1 MTTKVNPPRLRL
13 TLNFCIHR
21 KTITMRIIIAGQ
33 TYYPGNNGQA
43 IFSIRLAEGLAQ
55 VGHTV
60 AAIVPSTNFKTTH
73 TVCNGVNVLSVLSV
87 HLKALHNNVY
97 MPVFIHKPIRRFF
110 QTFKPDVIHIQDH
123 YPLSRTVLKIAKEL
137 GLPIMGTNHFLPQNI
152 LRHLPIPDWGANQA
166 DWLLWQTMLDVYRHL
181 DFVTTPTETAA
192 QILRRQ
198 NLPVPVQAVSCGVN
212 LSRFS
217 PHLPGNRADIFQ
229 RYHLDPQKITLLY
242 VGRIDP
248 EKEID
253 TLIQAVYHLH
263 RSDVQLAIVGQGN
276 YQHTLQTLIR
286 NLGMEDQVIFTGYL
300 PADDLPVLLN
310 HIDIFAMPSKAELQS
325 IATLEAMASAK
336 PILAANACALPEL
349 VEDGYNGYL
358 FAAGNSQNASQR
370 LAQLIDEQSRWVS
383 MGRASLVKVQ
393 PHTLNNTIKNYEMLY
408 YKLLPETHPAIQ
420 SVGLKR
426 WAIQNQ

>member
-1 MTTKVNPPRLRL
+1 
-13 TLNFCIHR
+13 
-21 KTITMRIIIAGQ
+21 MRIIIAGQ

-55 VGHTV
+55 AGHTV
-60 AAIVPSTNFKTTH
+60 AAIVPSTNLKTTR
-73 TVCNGVNVLSVLSV
+73 TVYNGVHILSVSSI

-97 MPVFIHKPIRRFF
+97 MPVFIHKPIHRFF
-110 QTFKPDVIHIQDH
+110 QDFQPDVVHIQDH
-123 YPLSRTVLKIAKEL
+123 YPLNQTVLKIARNL
-137 GLPIMGTNHFLPQNI
+137 GLPVMGTNHFLPQNI
-152 LRHLPIPDWGANQA
+152 LRHLPIPAWGTNRA
-166 DWLLWQTMLDVYRHL
+166 DWLLWQTMLNVYRRL

-217 PHLPGNRADIFQ
+217 PRLAGQRNDIFP
-229 RYHLDPQKITLLY
+229 RYKLDPQKITLLY

-253 TLIQAVYHLH
+253 TLIQAVHQLH
-263 RSDVQLAIVGQGN
+263 RTNVQLAIVGQGN
-276 YQHTLQTLIR
+276 YQHSLQTLIK
-286 NLGMEDQVIFTGYL
+286 NLGVEDRVIFTGYV
-300 PADDLPVLLN
+300 PADDLPILLN
-310 HIDIFAMPSKAELQS
+310 NVDIFTMPSKAELQS

-349 VEDGYNGYL
+349 VENGYNGYL
-358 FAAGNSQNASQR
+358 FVAGNSQSAAQR
-370 LAQLIDEQSRWVS
+370 MAQLIEERSRWPS

-393 PHTLNNTIKNYEMLY
+393 PHTLSNTIKNYETLY